1 MGRELLSRSYD
12 VLQESPLSTC
22 LWDEGHSK
30 PFKKRPKPLENELN
44 GELPSKGC
52 PVLPGYRQNGLVA
65 LVTHVTNVT
74 SATSPN
80 RFPTSALYGKTNR
93 DA

>member
-1 MGRELLSRSYD
+1 MGRELFNRSYD
-12 VLQESPLSTC
+12 ILQESPLSTC

-30 PFKKRPKPLENELN
+30 PFKKRPKPLEKEPNSELLS
-44 GELPSKGC
+44 ERC
-52 PVLPGYRQNGLVA
+52 PVLPGYRQNGLIV

-80 RFPTSALYGKTNR
+80 RFPTSAV
-93 DA
+93 